1 MDPFESIFARSHVS
15 REDILGF
22 ASGNKINR
30 NSGLGDSFST
40 AKGGNVSGNAN
51 HRSTMAPSFMPPE
64 ALPID
69 TIKAKIYA
77 RRNRNPSIRA
87 QNQQAEA
94 MAQDM
99 MRGMNLEDDG
109 TEYQEQQQYRPV
121 LDYRSFRRRSI
132 DIVGEVEATEFSM
145 QDQEYDDTEQLKWGS
160 NGDDVFSMSMA
171 EYTNHL
177 PRYRNNDVKSVG
189 VSVASA
195 RGRGY
200 DDQTLGSM
208 PLDNAGVRLATY
220 RRRSSDGK

>member
-1 MDPFESIFARSHVS
+1 
-15 REDILGF
+15 
-22 ASGNKINR
+22 
-30 NSGLGDSFST
+30 
-40 AKGGNVSGNAN
+40 
-51 HRSTMAPSFMPPE
+51 MPPE

-160 NGDDVFSMSMA
+160 YGDDVFSMSMA